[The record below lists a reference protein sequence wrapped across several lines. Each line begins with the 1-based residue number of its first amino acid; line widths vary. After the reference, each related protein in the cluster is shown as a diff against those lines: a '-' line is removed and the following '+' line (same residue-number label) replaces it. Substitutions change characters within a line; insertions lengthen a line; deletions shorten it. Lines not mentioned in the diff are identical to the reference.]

1 MNLSIIQN
9 SITDGTIN
17 ENENIYKPTKN
28 CKNNQQNQRDLI
40 LNTKKILQLHDQRPT
55 NRRII
60 IKRRNIHD
68 HQP

>member
-1 MNLSIIQN
+1 MAPSTKMRTFTAQRKTAK
-9 SITDGTIN
+9 ITS
-17 ENENIYKPTKN
+17 K
-28 CKNNQQNQRDLI
+28 NQRDLI